1 MLKNNDI
8 SIPEACYADLC
19 KVGFFERKQVKLTII
34 WNEKISRN
42 KQILTLKKLYPELN
56 KVSTVEIYKITK
68 KRRNGNLQRWD
79 GVAVDFSHKAEKAGI
94 KILLEE

>member
-19 KVGFFERKQVKLTII
+19 KVVFFERKQVKLTII

-42 KQILTLKKLYPELN
+42 KQILTLKKL
-56 KVSTVEIYKITK
+56 
-68 KRRNGNLQRWD
+68 
-79 GVAVDFSHKAEKAGI
+79 
-94 KILLEE
+94 

>member
-56 KVSTVEIYKITK
+56 KVSTEYSCAVTPQV
-68 KRRNGNLQRWD
+68 RQTGNRLS
-79 GVAVDFSHKAEKAGI
+79 GLAGTAYAS
-94 KILLEE
+94 LLT

>member
-19 KVGFFERKQVKLTII
+19 KVVFFERKQVK
-34 WNEKISRN
+34 
-42 KQILTLKKLYPELN
+42 LN

-79 GVAVDFSHKAEKAGI
+79 GDLLLTFRI
-94 KILLEE
+94 KQKKRG

>member
-42 KQILTLKKLYPELN
+42 F
-56 KVSTVEIYKITK
+56 S
-68 KRRNGNLQRWD
+68 
-79 GVAVDFSHKAEKAGI
+79 DFFLI
-94 KILLEE
+94 FI

>member
-42 KQILTLKKLYPELN
+42 KQ
-56 KVSTVEIYKITK
+56 
-68 KRRNGNLQRWD
+68 
-79 GVAVDFSHKAEKAGI
+79 KAFGLAECS
-94 KILLEE
+94 